1 MLSWDLM
8 PGALE
13 NFEDGIDQKTSWG
26 FTWSTRLAIYKIIPK
41 TAKVGEVYG
50 TEGEAY
56 STPEYKVGLRW
67 EPNDYII
74 PAITYS
80 SNMEGGLGAG
90 LEIGIVIFAPQFLT
104 RDFIKNNHI
113 QYQELPQSDEFKL
126 KAVILSYYFS
136 VIAMNHT

>member
-41 TAKVGEVYG
+41 TAIVGEVYG

-56 STPEYKVGLRW
+56 STPEYKVGLR
-67 EPNDYII
+67 
-74 PAITYS
+74 
-80 SNMEGGLGAG
+80 
-90 LEIGIVIFAPQFLT
+90 
-104 RDFIKNNHI
+104 
-113 QYQELPQSDEFKL
+113 
-126 KAVILSYYFS
+126 
-136 VIAMNHT
+136 

>member
-1 MLSWDLM
+1 
-8 PGALE
+8 
-13 NFEDGIDQKTSWG
+13 
-26 FTWSTRLAIYKIIPK
+26 
-41 TAKVGEVYG
+41 
-50 TEGEAY
+50 
-56 STPEYKVGLRW
+56 
-67 EPNDYII
+67 
-74 PAITYS
+74 
-80 SNMEGGLGAG
+80 MEGGLGAG